1 MYCVFLNKTYSRTSS
16 RTAKTKAPPPEPVL
30 PTPGRV
36 TRSRSRSVLRD
47 TVTIASSDVTSRVT
61 TPGPVSRVPRLDVQS
76 EDEEEAAADPGQVTV
91 LESGQQESSS
101 TPLPSWTAS
110 LKLPSFPSWS
120 PALKL
125 PKESRGMLVASLVL
139 LLLLLLITKV
149 VALLHQGQGA
159 SEAAVLVLAYA
170 LAPLRLTVEAGR
182 LLGGAVLGQQQ
193 QPRAVPHQS
202 LDYDVLVDNILNS
215 DKLYRVIE
223 RVSTAKVSD
232 HVQKYEESI
241 KNDLDKN
248 QAKVI
253 QAEVTKIDNRI
264 EEAKLTF
271 QKDIEEA
278 MASIQRDISRNTQ
291 YENSQKEMLGV
302 LETQIAE
309 FKTQMDELTA
319 NIATTGAKNEENV
332 LAELRQMRENVQIL
346 EEGRRVTA
354 AEIQKCCRTNNDINL
369 VIEDKMSGLAEQ
381 LKKELDKKLVSKD
394 DLNQRIQNLETDT
407 QDKLVTYTS
416 SVKEETKVDIEKL
429 VNSKIVELK
438 NSLDMDTLFP
448 VSPAPEVN
456 VSTSVREMDKV
467 DRNSVDKVD
476 VRKIVHEALTKY
488 DADKT
493 GLFDFALETA
503 GGSVV
508 TTKCT
513 EPYQLTSAVMSVWGI
528 PFWWDTN
535 SPR

>member
-1 MYCVFLNKTYSRTSS
+1 MLNRTYSRTSS

-47 TVTIASSDVTSRVT
+47 TVTVTSSDVTSRVT
-61 TPGPVSRVPRLDVQS
+61 TPGPVSRVPRLDIQS

-91 LESGQQESSS
+91 LESGQQESSA
-101 TPLPSWTAS
+101 TPLPSWTS
-110 LKLPSFPSWS
+110 SFKLPSVSSWS

-149 VALLHQGQGA
+149 VSLLHQGQGA

-182 LLGGAVLGQQQ
+182 LVGGAVLGQQQ
-193 QPRAVPHQS
+193 QPRPVPHQS

-223 RVSTAKVSD
+223 RVSTEKVSD

-253 QAEVTKIDNRI
+253 QAEVNKIDERI
-264 EEAKLTF
+264 EEAKVIF

-291 YENSQKEMLGV
+291 YENSQKEMLSV

-319 NIATTGAKNEENV
+319 NIASTGAKSEENV
-332 LAELRQMRENVQIL
+332 LAELKQMRENVQIL

-354 AEIQKCCRTNNDINL
+354 AEIQKCCRNNNDINL
-369 VIEDKMSGLAEQ
+369 VIDDKMSGLAEK
-381 LKKELDKKLVSKD
+381 LKQELDKKLVSKD
-394 DLNQRIQNLETDT
+394 DLDQRIQNLETDT
-407 QDKLVTYTS
+407 EDKLVTYTN

-438 NSLDMDTLFP
+438 NSLDMDSMFP
-448 VSPAPEVN
+448 VSPAPGVN
-456 VSTSVREMDKV
+456 VSTPVKEMDKM
-467 DRNSVDKVD
+467 DKNSVDKVD

>member
-1 MYCVFLNKTYSRTSS
+1 MLYRTYSRTSS

-47 TVTIASSDVTSRVT
+47 TVTLASSDVTSRVT
-61 TPGPVSRVPRLDVQS
+61 TPGPVSRVPRLDIQS

-91 LESGQQESSS
+91 LESGQQESSA
-101 TPLPSWTAS
+101 TPQPSWTS
-110 LKLPSFPSWS
+110 SFKLPSVSSWS

-149 VALLHQGQGA
+149 VSLLHQGQGA

-182 LLGGAVLGQQQ
+182 LVGGAVLGQQQ
-193 QPRAVPHQS
+193 PRPVPHQS

-223 RVSTAKVSD
+223 RVSTEKVSD
-232 HVQKYEESI
+232 HVQKYEASI
-241 KNDLDKN
+241 KNDLEKN

-253 QAEVTKIDNRI
+253 QAEVTKIDDRI
-264 EEAKLTF
+264 EEAKLAF

-291 YENSQKEMLGV
+291 YENSQKEMLSV

-319 NIATTGAKNEENV
+319 NIASTGAKSEENV
-332 LAELRQMRENVQIL
+332 LAELKQMRENVQIL

-354 AEIQKCCRTNNDINL
+354 AEIQKCCRNNNDINL
-369 VIEDKMSGLAEQ
+369 VIDDKMSGLAEK
-381 LKKELDKKLVSKD
+381 LKQELDKKLVSKD
-394 DLNQRIQNLETDT
+394 DLDQRIQNLETDT
-407 QDKLVTYTS
+407 QDKLVTYTN

-438 NSLDMDTLFP
+438 NSLDMDSMFP
-448 VSPAPEVN
+448 VSPAPGVN
-456 VSTSVREMDKV
+456 VSTPVKEMDRV
-467 DRNSVDKVD
+467 DSVDKVD